1 MNADFPR
8 IITLQRKERK
18 ISQKQAAAD
27 LGISQ
32 ALLSHYE
39 KGIREC
45 GLDFL
50 VKTADYYNVSCDYL
64 LGRTPSP
71 DRQFIPHEN
80 TQSAE
85 DDGKMISESVSLILS
100 LCSDE
105 ENSKLEKESADY
117 IMLCLYRLFRIIYH
131 SNEENNC
138 DMFKLPQIIAEDT
151 AAAGIMK
158 ACAAIRTE
166 CSENFSKNI
175 TTSGLSEKF
184 PQSDELLKLIK
195 FSEEKLS
202 GI

>member
-64 LGRTPSP
+64 LGRTASP

-117 IMLCLYRLFRIIYH
+117 IMLCLYRLFRIIYLSLIH
-131 SNEENNC
+131 
-138 DMFKLPQIIAEDT
+138 I
-151 AAAGIMK
+151 
-158 ACAAIRTE
+158 
-166 CSENFSKNI
+166 SEP
-175 TTSGLSEKF
+175 TR
-184 PQSDELLKLIK
+184 P
-195 FSEEKLS
+195 
-202 GI
+202 